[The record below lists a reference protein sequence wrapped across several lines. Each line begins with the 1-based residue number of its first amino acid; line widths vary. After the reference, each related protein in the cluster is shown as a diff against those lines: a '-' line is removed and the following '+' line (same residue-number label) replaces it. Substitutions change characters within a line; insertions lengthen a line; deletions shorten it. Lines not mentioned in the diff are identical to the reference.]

1 MKNEGDGEECNNNDN
16 DKLVL
21 KGIFSNRKRK
31 VEVK

>member
-1 MKNEGDGEECNNNDN
+1 MKNEGEGEECNNNN